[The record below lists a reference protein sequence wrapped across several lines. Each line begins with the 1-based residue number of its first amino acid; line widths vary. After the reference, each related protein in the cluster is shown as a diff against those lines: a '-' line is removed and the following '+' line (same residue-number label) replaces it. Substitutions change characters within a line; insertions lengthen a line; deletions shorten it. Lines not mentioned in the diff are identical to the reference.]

1 MEGIHQLRFPLSRSR
16 FVSSLTTLEK
26 IVQQRT
32 WVQFLPFP
40 LSCSHCSDLQFQG
53 GNLPLKAL
61 GTTYTYTQTHS
72 PLIKNNL
79 NLFFFEIKL
88 TCHSH
93 ISIQNKFKRKIVLS
107 SLLRIEHF
115 LPAQG
120 ADSLCGECAWYII
133 KSLSAW
139 RCSMINVSGRH
150 FDSCPNRIWLALKH
164 SCCSGTSRVIK
175 GCSWLI
181 AQFLE
186 SLIIAAQ
193 SGKFI
198 IKHIIYSS
206 TFGWSKLRQLDFF
219 WLSIWSH

>member
-1 MEGIHQLRFPLSRSR
+1 M
-16 FVSSLTTLEK
+16 
-26 IVQQRT
+26 
-32 WVQFLPFP
+32 
-40 LSCSHCSDLQFQG
+40 
-53 GNLPLKAL
+53 
-61 GTTYTYTQTHS
+61 
-72 PLIKNNL
+72 IKNNL
-79 NLFFFEIKL
+79 NLFCFL
-88 TCHSH
+88 RNLRCHSNTCL
-93 ISIQNKFKRKIVLS
+93 QNKLKRKIVLS
-107 SLLRIEHF
+107 SLLRLEHF

-120 ADSLCGECAWYII
+120 ADSLCGDYASYII
-133 KSLSAW
+133 KSLSAQ
-139 RCSMINVSGRH
+139 RCFMINVSRRH

-164 SCCSGTSRVIK
+164 SCCSGSSRVIK
-175 GCSWLI
+175 ACSWLI